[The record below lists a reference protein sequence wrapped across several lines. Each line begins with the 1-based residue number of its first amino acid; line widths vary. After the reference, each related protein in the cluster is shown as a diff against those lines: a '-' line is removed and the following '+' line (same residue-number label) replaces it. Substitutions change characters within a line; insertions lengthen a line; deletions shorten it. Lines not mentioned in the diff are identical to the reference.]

1 VGEKCVGR
9 QAEMRGIYII
19 VEGPT
24 EEEFV
29 NEVLRPYFNDMGI
42 YDVRA
47 ILIQTSPGYKGGDM
61 KFERYKNNIENLL
74 KAERDI
80 AVTSLID
87 YFRLR
92 TDFPKYAEA
101 QNISDKY
108 KRVAFLERSVKEVIP
123 DNRFVPYI
131 QLHEFEGLLF
141 SSDTGFKYLGNI
153 PEKSMVELQQAIA
166 GAPELINDGATTAP
180 SKRLERLIPGYKK
193 RLHGPIIAAEIG
205 IPIILAR
212 CDRFR
217 YWLETITGILKAG

>member
-1 VGEKCVGR
+1 MGEKRIGR
-9 QAEMRGIYII
+9 QAAIRGIYII

-24 EEEFV
+24 EEQFV
-29 NEVLRPYFNDMGI
+29 NEVLRPYFIGMGI

-61 KFERYKNNIENLL
+61 KFERYKNNIEHLL

-80 AVTSLID
+80 VVTSLID

-101 QNISDKY
+101 QSIVDKY
-108 KRVAFLERSVKEVIP
+108 KRVAFLEHAVREVIP
-123 DNRFVPYI
+123 DERFVPYI

-141 SSDTGFKYLGNI
+141 SADTGFKYLGNI
-153 PEKSMVELQQAIA
+153 PEKHMTELQQAIA

-180 SKRLERLIPGYKK
+180 SKRLERLIPGNKK
-193 RLHGPIIAAEIG
+193 RQHGPIVAMEIG

-217 YWLETITGILKAG
+217 YWLETITGIMKAG